1 MKEWLTLEDLTG
13 HLKMSRATLYKM
25 AQQGKIPAVK
35 VGRGWRF
42 DREAVDQWLEGRGP
56 KHRSQE
62 FPWQD
67 CLDLFAGELKGEF
80 GNRFASVWVYGS
92 WARHEAHLESDID
105 LLVVM
110 DPLQPDDSKTIRDL
124 AYQATFGRNR
134 LFVFSV
140 QVVGQRDFLTEI
152 EPLLLNVRK
161 EGLRAA

>member
-1 MKEWLTLEDLTG
+1 
-13 HLKMSRATLYKM
+13 MSQATLYKM

-42 DREAVDQWLEGRGP
+42 DREAVDRWLQGRTP
-56 KHRSQE
+56 AHRSTE

-67 CLDLFAGELKGEF
+67 CLDLLIENLRGRF
-80 GNRFASVWVYGS
+80 GGRFASVWVYGS
-92 WARHEAHLESDID
+92 WARHEAQPESDID

-110 DPLQPDDSKTIRDL
+110 DPLQPGDSKRIRDL

-140 QVVGQRDFLTEI
+140 QVVGQRDFLTET